1 MKVVPYSEEVT
12 SKKEQVAKMFN
23 NISHR
28 YDFLNHFLSLGI
40 DKLWRKKAID
50 LLRSKNPKLILD
62 VATGTGDFAIQAL
75 VLNPD
80 KIIGVD
86 ISTGMLDM
94 GRVKIH
100 DQKLE
105 SKIELLEGDSENLP
119 FEENKF
125 DAITVAFGVRNFENL
140 ELGLRE
146 IKRVLKPGGMLVVLE
161 FSKPRSFPFKQLYN
175 FYFKSIL
182 PGVGRMVSADKAAY
196 TYLPASVEAFPDG
209 NDFIQVLQRVGFNE
223 TQCRTL
229 TFGISS
235 IYTGTK

>member
-1 MKVVPYSEEVT
+1 MKVVPYSEEET

-40 DKLWRKKAID
+40 DKLWRKKAIN
-50 LLRSKNPKLILD
+50 LLRFRNPKLILD

-75 VLNPD
+75 TLNPD

-94 GRVKIH
+94 GRVKIR

-209 NDFIQVLQRVGFNE
+209 NDFIQVLQRIGFNE

>member
-1 MKVVPYSEEVT
+1 
-12 SKKEQVAKMFN
+12 MFN

-40 DKLWRKKAID
+40 DKLWRKTAIN
-50 LLRSKNPKLILD
+50 LLRPKNPKLILD
-62 VATGTGDFAIQAL
+62 VATGTADFAIQAL

-80 KIIGVD
+80 KIIGID
-86 ISTGMLDM
+86 ISTGMLEV
-94 GRVKIH
+94 GRVKIR
-100 DQKLE
+100 DRKLE
-105 SKIELLEGDSENLP
+105 SKIELLQGDSENLP

-140 ELGLRE
+140 ELGLSE
-146 IKRVLKPGGMLVVLE
+146 IRRVLKPGGMLVVLE

-182 PGVGRMVSADKAAY
+182 PSVGRMVSDDKAAY
-196 TYLPASVEAFPDG
+196 TYLPASDAAYPDG
-209 NDFIQVLQRVGFNE
+209 DDFIQVLKRVRFNE

>member
-1 MKVVPYSEEVT
+1 
-12 SKKEQVAKMFN
+12 
-23 NISHR
+23 
-28 YDFLNHFLSLGI
+28 
-40 DKLWRKKAID
+40 
-50 LLRSKNPKLILD
+50 
-62 VATGTGDFAIQAL
+62 
-75 VLNPD
+75 
-80 KIIGVD
+80 
-86 ISTGMLDM
+86 
-94 GRVKIH
+94 
-100 DQKLE
+100 
-105 SKIELLEGDSENLP
+105 LLEGDSENLP
-119 FEENKF
+119 FAENKF

-161 FSKPRSFPFKQLYN
+161 FSKPRTFPFKQLYN
-175 FYFKSIL
+175 VYFKSIL